1 METSRV
7 LRTAG
12 EETGADM
19 SPNMSRGCDVS
30 ASGGDEATVKVARSL
45 HAITVTPVCAVQFL
59 VEGVLMAA
67 VAGLGILTN
76 LASFLFFLHQKY
88 HKTFHRLFNFIKIR
102 KTCKNMNQSVL
113 YSLNEHC
120 CIVSQTT
127 NC

>member
-1 METSRV
+1 METSKV

-12 EETGADM
+12 EETGVDM
-19 SPNMSRGCDVS
+19 SPNMSRGCDDS
-30 ASGGDEATVKVARSL
+30 ASGGDEATVKVARCRC

-88 HKTFHRLFNFIKIR
+88 HKTFHRFINFMR
-102 KTCKNMNQSVL
+102 
-113 YSLNEHC
+113 
-120 CIVSQTT
+120 
-127 NC
+127 